1 MLDKSAK
8 RRFLLSLKIIMMTM
22 TEHIHNQSD
31 TDVPVLIIQP
41 TTGWGRLALHEVWEY
56 RDLLYFLLWR
66 EIKGRYRQMALG
78 PLWIVIHPFLNMV
91 IFSLIFGFV
100 AKLPSDGVPYPI
112 FTYTAILPWTFFSS
126 AVIGSTQSLLS
137 HRHLI
142 TKVYFPR
149 LIVPIVS
156 VLAGVI
162 DFSISFVILLGM
174 MAYYGYFP
182 GWQVL
187 ILPFF
192 LLLAAAIGLAVGLWT
207 ATWVVHY
214 HDVAELVA
222 YLVRGWMYVTPVV
235 YAMSIIPERWRALYR
250 LNPMTN
256 VIEGFRWALLG
267 VGTPPDVFLAASVL
281 LAILLLLGGAY
292 YFRHTER
299 TIVDVA

>member
-1 MLDKSAK
+1 MQATAVTSNDEQTP
-8 RRFLLSLKIIMMTM
+8 FFTI
-22 TEHIHNQSD
+22 E
-31 TDVPVLIIQP
+31 P
-41 TTGWGRLALHEVWEY
+41 TTGWGRLGLRDIWEY

-66 EIKGRYRQMALG
+66 DVKGRYKQMALG
-78 PLWIVIHPFLNMV
+78 PLWIVIHPILNMV

-126 AVIGSTQSLLS
+126 AVMGATQSLLS

-156 VLAGVI
+156 VFAGLI

-174 MAYYGYFP
+174 MIYYGYFP
-182 GWQVL
+182 GWQIVT
-187 ILPFF
+187 LPLF
-192 LLLAAAIGLAVGLWT
+192 LLLAGAIGLAVGLWA

-222 YLVRGWMYVTPVV
+222 YLIRGWMYATPVV
-235 YAMSIIPERWRALYR
+235 YAMSIIPERWQTIYR

-267 VGTPPDVFLAASVL
+267 AGSPPDMFFVMSVMLTIPL
-281 LAILLLLGGAY
+281 LIGGAY
-292 YFRHTER
+292 YFRRTER